1 MKRLV
6 LLLILCPYFLAAQS
20 LNWGAFENLV
30 HKTWE
35 AEGKW
40 GNGSP
45 FKQSIHYT
53 YDLEEKLIIAKSK
66 GFIDKA
72 QTKMGNRNHGIR
84 KYDLEAKKFVFWE
97 FDVFGGVTNGD
108 LILDDKNIT
117 YQYQYGSSV
126 VTDRWEYVND
136 STYTFTVGE
145 FENNAW
151 KQKYLETRFTQKK
164 EGTTTQP
171 YFRIRTITAGVT
183 LQSLADTATIKE
195 AISFL
200 NQARKTYQAKG
211 YIVQTIRISTQNLY
225 QLVDGMSNQ
234 ETLQLLKQIDK
245 IATQNG
251 LPIAVGHLLPANKYD
266 AGLADWVRKLY
277 QETSNINFS
286 LPIASTKKGI
296 YEKSI
301 KASAE
306 ICQVLSESKG
316 GEANFRFTTSA
327 NCPANIPF
335 FPAAFHEGVN
345 SFAIGLELPN
355 VLTQVF
361 AQSNWETAKANLKE
375 RLEAELKPIERIAT
389 SLASSSNWKYDG
401 IDTSP
406 APGLD
411 ASIGEAIETLT
422 KEPFGNSSTLSAC
435 ALITDVIKNLD
446 VKSCG
451 YSGLMLPVIED
462 KVLAKRAIEG
472 RYTVKELLLFS
483 AVSGTGLDV
492 IPIPGNTPKK
502 VIENLYRDVAALS
515 LKYNNKA
522 LSVRLFPIPNK
533 EVGELVEFENPYLTT
548 AMVMPIK

>member
-1 MKRLV
+1 MQKIF
-6 LLLILCPYFLAAQS
+6 LLLITFPCLLTAQQP
-20 LNWGAFENLV
+20 NWGTFENLV
-30 HKTWE
+30 NKTWE

-53 YDLEEKLIIAKSK
+53 YDLAEQLIIAKSK

-72 QTKMGNRNHGIR
+72 QKKIGDRNHGIR

-97 FDVFGGVTNGD
+97 FDVFGGVTHGD
-108 LILDDKNIT
+108 LILDNKNIT
-117 YQYQYGSSV
+117 YQYQYGNSV

-136 STYTFTVGE
+136 STYTFTIGA
-145 FENNAW
+145 FENGTWA
-151 KQKYLETRFTQKK
+151 QKYLETTLRQKK
-164 EGTTTQP
+164 EETATQP
-171 YFRIRTITAGVT
+171 DFRIRTITAGVT
-183 LQSLADTATIKE
+183 LKSLADTATIKE
-195 AISFL
+195 AITFL
-200 NQARKTYQAKG
+200 DQARTRYQEMG
-211 YIVQTIRISTQNLY
+211 YVVQTIRISTQNLH
-225 QLVDGMSNQ
+225 QMVDGMPNQ
-234 ETLQLLKQIDK
+234 ATIRLLKQIDK

-251 LPIAVGHLLPANKYD
+251 LPIAVGHLLPANEYD
-266 AGLADWVRKLY
+266 ANLALWVRQLY
-277 QETSNINFS
+277 RETSNINFS
-286 LPIASTKKGI
+286 LPIASTEKGI
-296 YEKSI
+296 HEKSI

-375 RLEAELKPIERIAT
+375 RLERELKPIEAIANN
-389 SLASSSNWKYDG
+389 LASNQWKYDG

-422 KEPFGNSSTLSAC
+422 KAPFGNTSTLAAC

-446 VKSCG
+446 IKSCG

-462 KVLAKRAIEG
+462 KVLAKRAIER

-492 IPIPGNTPKK
+492 IPIPGNTPIST
-502 VIENLYRDVAALS
+502 IENLYRDVAALS

-533 EVGELVEFENPYLTT
+533 AVGELVEFENPYLTT
-548 AMVMPIK
+548 CVVMAIR